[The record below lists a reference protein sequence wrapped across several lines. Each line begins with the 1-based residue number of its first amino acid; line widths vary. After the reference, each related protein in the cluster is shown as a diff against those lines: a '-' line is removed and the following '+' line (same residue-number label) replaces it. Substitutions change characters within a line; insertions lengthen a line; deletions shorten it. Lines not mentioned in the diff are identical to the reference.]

1 MSDVQ
6 APQGGGATDTVPPR
20 DAVAAGQRIKQAREA
35 AGLHVVALAAALK
48 VPVKKLEAL
57 EAGRTDDLP
66 DATFARALAASV
78 CRQLKID
85 PTDVLAQLP
94 QAGGSRLGEDPVLNT
109 PFRSPRDPVGA
120 TRAPQGVPKAVW
132 IALVILLS
140 AAVVWWWVPPVSDD
154 SPLVL
159 PAEPL
164 SPVEPTEGATSMGAG
179 ASVAEE
185 TAAPPSDA
193 SPSHAPATA
202 VPATATSHPTP
213 TPAGLGGTPAAA
225 PATAQPNPAPAAPA
239 NEVLVIRA
247 QSDSWIE
254 VSGGGKVLVQ
264 RLIKSGDSIALAE
277 PTPLS
282 VVIGR
287 ADATAVLVHGK
298 PFDLAAVARNNVARF
313 EVK

>member
-6 APQGGGATDTVPPR
+6 APQGGDATDTVLPR
-20 DAVAAGQRIKQAREA
+20 DAVAAGQRLKQAREA

-57 EAGRTDDLP
+57 EAGRTGDLP

-109 PFRSPRDPVGA
+109 PFRTPRDPAGS

-140 AAVVWWWVPPVSDD
+140 AAAVWWWVPPVSDD
-154 SPLVL
+154 TPLAL

-164 SPVEPTEGATSMGAG
+164 LPVAPTEGATSMGAG
-179 ASVAEE
+179 ANVAEE

-193 SPSHAPATA
+193 PAAA
-202 VPATATSHPTP
+202 VPAN
-213 TPAGLGGTPAAA
+213 TPAAPMPMGAEGVPAAA
-225 PATAQPNPAPAAPA
+225 PTTTQPAPAPAAPTVPA
-239 NEVLVIRA
+239 SEVLVIRA
-247 QSDSWIE
+247 QADSWIE
-254 VSGGGKVLVQ
+254 VSSGGKVLVQ
-264 RLIKSGDSIALAE
+264 RLIKAGDSVALADS
-277 PTPLS
+277 TPLS

-287 ADATAVLVHGK
+287 ADATEVLVHGK

>member
-132 IALVILLS
+132 IASVILLS

-164 SPVEPTEGATSMGAG
+164 LPVEPTEGATTMGAG

-193 SPSHAPATA
+193 PAA
-202 VPATATSHPTP
+202 AAPATATSHSAS
-213 TPAGLGGTPAAA
+213 TPAGLDGGPAAA
-225 PATAQPNPAPAAPA
+225 STTVQPTPAPAAPA

-254 VSGGGKVLVQ
+254 VSSGGKVLVQ

-277 PTPLS
+277 PTPLA

-287 ADATAVLVHGK
+287 ADATEVLVHGK